1 MRPERL
7 KPRRENLKPQRLLL
21 LFLKEILPM
30 VERLDQKRAAYRSD
44 RDAGLRLLSTDGPE
58 LLQAIVD
65 AYALSVAVL
74 DESGTILHVNRE
86 WRQFADQHGL
96 MAVSYGVGLNYLETC
111 QTAPGA
117 ASEDAAAIAEGVRNI
132 LKGKETEFQKEY
144 PCPCPTSQHWFLI
157 RAVRFDLPEA
167 GGAFRIL
174 ITHEDTTSLQRER
187 QQWSKSEERLRL
199 LMETANI
206 LSWEADAES
215 WRFTYAG
222 DQAIKMLGYPVE
234 QWYEPDFWTSHIHPD
249 DREQAVTFCEKQSEI
264 LDYYEFEYRMMAID
278 GRVVW
283 IHDLV
288 NVFRKNG
295 QPKTLRGFMIDITE
309 RRQMEEALRDLSG
322 RLINAQEEERKRV
335 ARELHDDLN
344 QRMALLSIELEQ
356 LGQTIPQNQS
366 NIRSRIRDLR
376 TKAQEI
382 STEIHRMSYQLHPS
396 KLDHLG
402 LNAALKSF
410 CDEISESQELN
421 IEFSHRGFPA
431 TLPNDVTLCVFR
443 IAQESLRNVIKHSG
457 AREARVVLEKTDEM
471 VRLTVSDT
479 GCGFDTESNKMKRGL
494 GFISMRERLRLVGGE
509 ITIHSQRSRGTQI
522 NVTISLAEQGSM
534 PATRLPNA

>member
-1 MRPERL
+1 
-7 KPRRENLKPQRLLL
+7 
-21 LFLKEILPM
+21 M
-30 VERLDQKRAAYRSD
+30 VESLDHEHAEYRSES
-44 RDAGLRLLSTDGPE
+44 DAGLHLRSQDGPE

-74 DESGTILHVNRE
+74 DESGIILHVNRA
-86 WRQFADQHGL
+86 WQQFSDQYGL
-96 MAVSYGVGLNYLETC
+96 MADSYGIGLNYLESC
-111 QTAPGA
+111 A
-117 ASEDAAAIAEGVRNI
+117 AALGTSSEETAAIAEGIRSI
-132 LKGKETEFQKEY
+132 LEGKETEFQKEY
-144 PCPCPTSQHWFLI
+144 PCPGLTSQRWFLM
-157 RAVRFDLPEA
+157 RASRFDLPKA
-167 GGAFRIL
+167 TGAFRIL
-174 ITHEDTTSLQRER
+174 ITHEDITSHEREQ
-187 QQWSKSEERLRL
+187 QQWGKSEERLRL

-206 LSWEADAES
+206 LPWEADAES

-222 DQAIKMLGYPVE
+222 GQAIKMLGYPVE

-249 DREQAVTFCEKQSEI
+249 DRQQAVSFCEKQSEN

-278 GRVVW
+278 GRIVW

-295 QPKTLRGFMIDITE
+295 QPKTLRGFMIDITG
-309 RRQMEEALRDLSG
+309 RRQTEEALRDLSG
-322 RLINAQEEERKRV
+322 RLINAQEEERRRV

-356 LGQTIPQNQS
+356 LGQKIPKNQS
-366 NIRSRIRDLR
+366 NLRRRVRDLG

-402 LNAALKSF
+402 LKAALKSF

-457 AREARVVLEKTDEM
+457 AREARVMLEKTDEA
-471 VRLTVSDT
+471 VHLSVSDT
-479 GCGFDTESNKMKRGL
+479 GCGFDTESDEMKRGL

-509 ITIHSQRSRGTQI
+509 ITIHSQPSRGTQI
-522 NVTISLAEQGSM
+522 NVTVSLTG
-534 PATRLPNA
+534 

>member
-1 MRPERL
+1 
-7 KPRRENLKPQRLLL
+7 
-21 LFLKEILPM
+21 M
-30 VERLDQKRAAYRSD
+30 VESLDQERAEYRSD
-44 RDAGLRLLSTDGPE
+44 IDAGLRLRSTDRTE
-58 LLQAIVD
+58 LLQAVVD

-86 WRQFADQHGL
+86 WRQFSDQHGL
-96 MAVSYGVGLNYLETC
+96 TADSYGVGLNYLESGVV
-111 QTAPGA
+111 APGSS
-117 ASEDAAAIAEGVRNI
+117 SEDATTIAEGIRSI
-132 LKGKETEFQKEY
+132 QQGKETEFQKEY
-144 PCPCPTSQHWFLI
+144 ACPCPISQHWFLM
-157 RAVRFDLPEA
+157 RAARFDLPEA

-174 ITHEDTTSLQRER
+174 ITREDVTSPHREKLQ
-187 QQWSKSEERLRL
+187 WGKSEERLRL
-199 LMETANI
+199 LMETAHI
-206 LSWEADAES
+206 LPWEADAES
-215 WRFTYAG
+215 WRFTYVG
-222 DQAIKMLGYPVE
+222 DQAITMLGYPVG
-234 QWYEPDFWTSHIHPD
+234 QWYEPDFWASHIHPD
-249 DREQAVTFCEKQSEI
+249 DREQAVSFCEKQSEN
-264 LDYYEFEYRMMAID
+264 LDYYEFEYRMTALD
-278 GRVVW
+278 GRIVW

-295 QPKTLRGFMIDITE
+295 QPKTLRGFMIDITG

-356 LGQTIPQNQS
+356 LGQKIPQNQ
-366 NIRSRIRDLR
+366 NNLRSRIRDLR

-410 CDEISESQELN
+410 CDEISVSQDLN
-421 IEFSHRGFPA
+421 IEFSHQGFPA

-479 GCGFDTESNKMKRGL
+479 GCGFDTESDKIKRGL
-494 GFISMRERLRLVGGE
+494 GFISMRERLRLIGGE
-509 ITIHSQRSRGTQI
+509 IAIHSQRSQGTQI
-522 NVTISLAEQGSM
+522 NVTVSLAGQG
-534 PATRLPNA
+534 